1 MKLNKFIKYSLKSPK
16 EVGTLF
22 PTSKFVSKQ
31 MVKNIDFEKSKILV
45 EIGSGTGAITKT
57 ILKNMSS
64 DSKLFCFEVNKDFF
78 NTLNQ
83 LKDDRLITIND
94 SAEDL
99 NKYLKKYNAM
109 KVDYIISSIPLT
121 TLNKR
126 TVEAILDNIV
136 QIINSYGVFIQLQ
149 YSLFSIK
156 KIKKY
161 FSNVSITFTPLNYF
175 PSFIY
180 TCHNFKYVNS

>member
-1 MKLNKFIKYSLKSPK
+1 MKLNKFIKYSLKSLK

-31 MVKNIDFEKSKILV
+31 MVKNIDFNKSKIIV
-45 EIGSGTGAITKT
+45 EIGAGTGAITKT
-57 ILKNMSS
+57 ILKNMSP
-64 DSKLFCFEVNKDFF
+64 DSKLFCFEINKNFF

-83 LKDDRLITIND
+83 LKDNRLITIND
-94 SAEDL
+94 SAEEL
-99 NKYLKKYNAM
+99 NTYLEKYDVI
-109 KVDYIISSIPLT
+109 KVDYIVSSIPLT
-121 TLNKR
+121 TLNKS
-126 TVEAILDNIV
+126 TVEYILESVV
-136 QIINSYGVFIQLQ
+136 QVINSYGVFIQLQ

-161 FSNVSITFTPLNYF
+161 FSSVSISFTPLNYF

-180 TCHNFKYVNS
+180 TCHN